1 MTQLETQNK
10 NKIARTIEPQE
21 RGGNGI
27 IYTSSCEWCNRDT
40 CEDCYNEDD

>member
-1 MTQLETQNK
+1 MAQLETQNK
-10 NKIARTIEPQE
+10 KKITRAIEPQE

-27 IYTSSCEWCNRDT
+27 IYTSSCECCNRDT